1 MSNRGELSSALRITN
16 VNDFLAPANACVL
29 PIGGGALP
37 SPAGSVLSPIIPSET
52 SEATTTQ
59 LKATVTVSDCLAC
72 SGCVTS
78 AETVL
83 LSTENTDVLRN
94 FVQQRNKT
102 NNSANTHFA
111 IAALSQQSVAS
122 IAVHFN
128 LSLATTAK
136 RISWFF
142 KHVLQFDAVF
152 DNSLA
157 VQVSLLES
165 ATEFIKRRHQGKK
178 LTTTSACPGWLT
190 YAEKTQ
196 DSVVLDAISSVRSAQ
211 GIVGA
216 VAISLMSPDDER
228 PTWVLSVAQCHD
240 KKLEAIRSELT
251 TSAGIDE
258 RKREVDC
265 VLTTGELVDVM
276 HQHSF
281 DLSMSKE
288 ASLEDVFQLSN
299 VSKPFGV
306 AVGSG
311 SDGYAEYILRRAARE
326 LLGVEVGPGEVHF
339 EKSSKSGDVRVAT
352 VRTVD
357 GSKQLRFATAYGF
370 RSLQSILRKIRKGE
384 CPYDY
389 IELMACPGG
398 CNNGGG
404 QLPPLDLER
413 EDARSVKQQ
422 NADHLEAVHEKFF
435 EAPSFEDPQ
444 KVPGVHKLYKDH
456 LGGDVGSA
464 LAKQRTRLKVQ
475 SRKEGTA
482 ASLDW

>member
-1 MSNRGELSSALRITN
+1 MNKRSELSSALRITN
-16 VNDFLAPANACVL
+16 VNDFLAPANSCVL
-29 PIGGGALP
+29 PVAGGALP
-37 SPAGSVLSPIIPSET
+37 APAGSVLSPIVPSQI
-52 SEATTTQ
+52 SATTTPQ

-83 LSTENTDVLRN
+83 LSTENIDVLN
-94 FVQQRNKT
+94 GFAQQRNKT
-102 NNSANTHFA
+102 GQFGNTHFA

-122 IAVHFN
+122 IANHFN
-128 LSLATTAK
+128 LSLDATAR
-136 RISWFF
+136 RISRFF
-142 KHVLQFDAVF
+142 KDVLHFDAVF

-165 ATEFIKRRHQGKK
+165 ASEFIQRWRQGKK
-178 LTTTSACPGWLT
+178 ITLTSACPGWLT

-196 DSVVLDAISSVRSAQ
+196 DAIILDAISSVRSAQ

-216 VAISLMSPDDER
+216 LAKSLMTLDDKR

-251 TSAGIDE
+251 TLVGME
-258 RKREVDC
+258 QKRQVDC

-276 HQHSF
+276 NQHSF
-281 DLSMSKE
+281 DLLTTKG
-288 ASLEDVFQLSN
+288 ASLDDVHQLSC
-299 VSKPFGV
+299 VHKPFGV

-311 SDGYAEYILRRAARE
+311 SDGYAEYVLRRAAKE
-326 LLGVEVGPGEVHF
+326 ILGVEVGPGDVQF

-352 VRTVD
+352 VEKVD
-357 GSKQLRFATAYGF
+357 GSRTLRFATAYGF

-384 CPYDY
+384 CPYNY

-404 QLPPLDLER
+404 QLSPPDLKQ
-413 EDARSVKQQ
+413 EDARSAKQQ
-422 NADHLEAVHEKFF
+422 NADHLDGVHEKFF
-435 EAPSFEDPQ
+435 EAPRFEDPT
-444 KVPGVHKLYKDH
+444 KVPGVREFYKDR
-456 LGGDVGSA
+456 LGESVGSA
-464 LAKQRTRLKVQ
+464 LAMQRTRLKIQ

-482 ASLDW
+482 ASFDW